1 MKRVFTLSLG
11 VSLLG
16 TIVCVVSARA
26 DKKPLLPQAPAKYTQ
41 MTNPA
46 ANDPEAYQ
54 VGERIYT
61 MKCAKCHELDDE
73 GERRGPDLS
82 TAEVKNAAPGALYWV
97 LEKGNGDMP
106 SFAKYPDKYRWQ
118 LVTYLQQRK

>member
-1 MKRVFTLSLG
+1 MKRVFTLSLC

-16 TIVCVVSARA
+16 TIFCVVSARA
-26 DKKPLLPQAPAKYTQ
+26 DKKPLLQAPAKYTQ

>member
-1 MKRVFTLSLG
+1 MKRVFALSFG

-16 TIVCVVSARA
+16 TFFCGSSARA

-41 MTNPA
+41 MTNPS
-46 ANDPEAYQ
+46 ANDPEAYKT
-54 VGERIYT
+54 GERMYT

-97 LEKGNGDMP
+97 LEKGSGDMP
-106 SFAKYPDKYRWQ
+106 SFARYPDKYRWQ